1 MRQQLITIVVAG
13 AVVTG
18 AMSLRADTNTPAL
31 PSFPAMTNLPATPRP
46 SMPAEAPTTPAL
58 ATAESVLTTDQ
69 QAQANFDTG
78 VQFMQEK
85 KYRSAVEAFQK
96 ATAQRPEFFE
106 AFNNWGISL
115 VQLGKASRN
124 PQEQADHFQSAVEKF
139 AEAAKLKPDEKIT
152 QMLWSETLLLLGDL
166 PLESRLRLA
175 CYQGAIER
183 ARRAVA
189 LGPDDWEA
197 YNKWAVVLSTKLAPY
212 AVSDQARVQLFLEA
226 SDLFGKAAER
236 TRFSGE
242 LGPVFAN
249 WGSALTRAA
258 RLSTDPVQKQSLLRT
273 AQERFERSARAVPNA
288 SATYAM
294 WGSALIELGKVSR
307 MRSDLRTAIDKL
319 NTAASLNPK
328 DAGAL
333 YNLACAYAL
342 MDNTVLAVQNLKQC
356 FELDPTRTYI
366 NAAPTDADLA
376 TLRGQTSFDELFGAR
391 TPAGGLPAYNPRLSG
406 QPQ

>member
-1 MRQQLITIVVAG
+1 MTMMMAAAVASAAG
-13 AVVTG
+13 ATNV
-18 AMSLRADTNTPAL
+18 RAQTNAPAL
-31 PSFPAMTNLPATPRP
+31 PSFSAG
-46 SMPAEAPTTPAL
+46 SAPTSAIG
-58 ATAESVLTTDQ
+58 AVESVLAPEQ
-69 QAQANFDTG
+69 QAQLQFDTG

-85 KYRSAVEAFQK
+85 KYRSAVEAFEK
-96 ATAQRPEFFE
+96 ATKQRPDFYE

-124 PQEQADHFQSAVEKF
+124 PQEQADLFQTAVEKF
-139 AEAAKLKPDEKIT
+139 AEAAKLKPEEKLT

-166 PLESRLRLA
+166 PLEARLRLA
-175 CYQGAIER
+175 CYQGAVER

-189 LGPDDWEA
+189 LAPDDWEP
-197 YNKWAVVLSTKLAPY
+197 YNKWAVILSTKLPSY
-212 AVSDQARVQLFLEA
+212 TISDQARVQLFLEA

-258 RLSTDPVQKQSLLRT
+258 RLSTDPVQKQSLLRR
-273 AQERFERSARAVPNA
+273 ALERFERSARAVPNA

-307 MRSDLRTAIDKL
+307 MRSDFRTAIDKL

-356 FELDPTRTYI
+356 FDLDPTRTYF
-366 NAAPTDADLA
+366 NAAPTDPDLA
-376 TLRGQTSFDELFGAR
+376 TLRGQATFDELFGQR
-391 TPAGGLPAYNPRLSG
+391 PPAGGLPAYNPRLS
-406 QPQ
+406 Q